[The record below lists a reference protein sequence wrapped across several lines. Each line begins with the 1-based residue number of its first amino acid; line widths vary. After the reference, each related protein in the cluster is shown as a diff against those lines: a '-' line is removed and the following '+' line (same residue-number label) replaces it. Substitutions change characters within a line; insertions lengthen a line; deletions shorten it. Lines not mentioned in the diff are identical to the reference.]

1 MEENEDISTMEVFEE
16 LDETILEEQPIEEVK
31 EGEK

>member
-16 LDETILEEQPIEEVK
+16 LDETILEEQDRKSVV
-31 EGEK
+31 